1 MLTDGLI
8 ASEKECA
15 EGRTAPRVT
24 LDSMVAKVE
33 DSVYWRPPGTTLTI
47 AVLRMQNGFYVLG
60 ESACASPENFD
71 AELGQK
77 LAYEDAI
84 RKLWRLEGYALR
96 DRLAAEKE

>member
-1 MLTDGLI
+1 MLSESLL
-8 ASEKECA
+8 ASEAECA
-15 EGRTAPRVT
+15 KGRTAPRVT
-24 LDSMVAKVE
+24 LDSMVEKVE
-33 DSVYWRPPGTTLTI
+33 EAVYWQPFNTTLTI
-47 AVLRMQNGFYVLG
+47 AVLRMQNGFYATG

-71 AELGQK
+71 ATLGQK